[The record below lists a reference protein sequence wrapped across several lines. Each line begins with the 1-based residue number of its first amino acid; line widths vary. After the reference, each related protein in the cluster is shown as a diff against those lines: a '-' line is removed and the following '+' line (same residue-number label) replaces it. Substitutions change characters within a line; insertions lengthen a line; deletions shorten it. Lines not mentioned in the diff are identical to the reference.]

1 MELLIVKN
9 EVIKPQDDPEPQ
21 KKFNGVDVSGSIKEF
36 DLKEEF
42 GKKYIVLLFLR
53 LETEIDFEDVA
64 YLMKEKKSFEDI
76 DCQMVGVTS
85 ASPLAIKMFMENEF
99 GGKLSFPILSDKAM
113 DLSMQFGVGL
123 TSGFPVKSTIILDKT
138 MQVRFIQTQRVEIKR
153 GVGEIARLVAAY
165 QFSDETEQALA
176 AGWTPGCKGG
186 IIPCDVEG
194 KNKYYRDIFPGYE
207 GREESEGSDKKKM
220 KTEPVVKKE
229 ASYEISVEEKEDK
242 NEIDYIRVLV
252 GLFLAILTILGIV
265 YLINKYFYS
274 ESE

>member
-138 MQVRFIQTQRVEIKR
+138 MQVRFIQTQRNEINR

-165 QFSDETEQALA
+165 QFTDDTEQALA
-176 AGWTPGCKGG
+176 ASWTP
-186 IIPCDVEG
+186 DS
-194 KNKYYRDIFPGYE
+194 E
-207 GREESEGSDKKKM
+207 GRN
-220 KTEPVVKKE
+220 
-229 ASYEISVEEKEDK
+229 YSV
-242 NEIDYIRVLV
+242 
-252 GLFLAILTILGIV
+252 
-265 YLINKYFYS
+265 
-274 ESE
+274 

>member
-1 MELLIVKN
+1 
-9 EVIKPQDDPEPQ
+9 
-21 KKFNGVDVSGSIKEF
+21 
-36 DLKEEF
+36 
-42 GKKYIVLLFLR
+42 LFLR
-53 LETEIDFEDVA
+53 LESEIDFDDVA
-64 YLMKEKKSFEDI
+64 LLTQEKKKFEDLG
-76 DCQMVGVTS
+76 CQMVGVTS
-85 ASPLAIKMFMENEF
+85 ASPLALEMFMENEL
-99 GGKLSFPILSDKAM
+99 GGKVGFPILSDKAM
-113 DLSMQFGVGL
+113 VLSMQFGVGL
-123 TSGFPVKSTIILDKT
+123 TSGTPVKSTIILDKT
-138 MQVRFIQTQRVEIKR
+138 MQVRFIQTHRVEIKS
-153 GVGEIARLVAAY
+153 GIGEIARLVAAY
-165 QFSDETEQALA
+165 QFSHETEQALA
-176 AGWTPGCKGG
+176 ADWTPGCKGG

-242 NEIDYIRVLV
+242 IEIDYIRVLV